1 MATGHLRKRGDSWL
15 ITIEAGRDASGKRKR
30 IYKSVKVPKKEAQRI
45 MYEMIAEIERG
56 TYVEP
61 KKITVEEYLLYWL
74 ENKKPNLAPRTY
86 ESYEMIVKKHLI
98 PVFGTVELA
107 KLQPLAIEEYKNK
120 KLASLS
126 NRTVQYHL
134 SVLSQ
139 AYNAAVKLQLVY
151 RNPVEV
157 IEKPRVPKK
166 RAEFLTPEQVDVL
179 LEAAKNKREYPAIYF
194 ALHTGMRLGEAL
206 GLLWENVDLKN
217 RLVHVRKQLQVIR
230 GKGIVLQDILKTDS
244 SYRTI
249 SISKPV
255 VELLM
260 SLPRLSE
267 YVFCIPEGRYAGK
280 PYDPNNFANRFK
292 EIAKEAELDITF
304 HTLRHTHASLLLA
317 AGEQLNVVQERL
329 GHERASTTSD
339 IYAHVLPNR
348 QERSADL
355 FAEILGDGRQNGDK
369 NQMIRNPTQS
379 LQGYLKPK

>member
-15 ITIEAGRDASGKRKR
+15 ITVEAGRDASGKRKR

-45 MYEMIAEIERG
+45 MYEMIAELEKG

-74 ENKKPNLAPRTY
+74 EGKKPNLAPRTY
-86 ESYEMIVKKHLI
+86 ESYEMIAKKHLI
-98 PVFGTVELA
+98 PEFGTVELT
-107 KLQPLAIEEYKNK
+107 KLQPLVVEEYKNK
-120 KLASLS
+120 NLAFLS
-126 NRTVQYHL
+126 KRTVQYHL

-139 AYNAAVKLQLVY
+139 AYNAAVKLQLAH
-151 RNPVEV
+151 RNPVKV

-166 RAEFLTPEQVDVL
+166 RAEFLTPEQVNIL
-179 LEAAKNKREYPAIYF
+179 LEAAKGKREFPAIFF
-194 ALHTGMRLGEAL
+194 ALHTGMRLGEVL

-217 RLVHVRKQLQVIR
+217 KFVHVRKQLQVVK
-230 GKGIVLQDILKTDS
+230 GKGIALQDILKTDS
-244 SYRTI
+244 SHRTI

-255 VELLM
+255 VEFLM
-260 SLPRLSE
+260 GLPRLNE
-267 YVFCIPEGRYAGK
+267 YVFCILEGRHAGK
-280 PYDPNNFANRFK
+280 PYNPNNFDNRFK
-292 EIAKEAELDITF
+292 RITSKAGLNITF

-348 QERSADL
+348 QEKSADL
-355 FAEILGDGRQNGDK
+355 FNEILKIGRQNGDK
-369 NQMIRNPTQS
+369 NQKTQNPAQLCRGLTKS
-379 LQGYLKPK
+379 K